1 MACYKTDIRQIH
13 MGHVPGMTV
22 NQSVKNY
29 VQRNV
34 LDIVKVNKQVE
45 SNHPGLGNYML
56 SLVKQDK

>member
-1 MACYKTDIRQIH
+1 
-13 MGHVPGMTV
+13 MGHIPGMTV
-22 NQSVKNY
+22 NQSTKNY